1 MFDTRP
7 QLPEDCLFESR
18 NAFLDMLLGLISLSE
33 RSVATLVELAAPLP
47 VPPQGPDRPDR
58 AESPLLR

>member
-18 NAFLDMLLGLISLSE
+18 NAFLDLLLGLISLSE
-33 RSVATLVELAAPLP
+33 RSVATLVDLADPMPPPPAAPE
-47 VPPQGPDRPDR
+47 RPDR
-58 AESPLLR
+58 AEGPLLR